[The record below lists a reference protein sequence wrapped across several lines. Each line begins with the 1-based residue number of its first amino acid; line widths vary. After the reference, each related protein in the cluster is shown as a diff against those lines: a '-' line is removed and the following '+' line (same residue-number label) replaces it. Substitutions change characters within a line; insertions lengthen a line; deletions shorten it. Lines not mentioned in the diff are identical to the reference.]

1 MPARITLARNHAKGV
16 PACCVKRASD

>member
-16 PACCVKRASD
+16 PACFVQRASD